1 MTQPPIVRFETLIED
16 YHDEIYRYLW
26 RLLDSSKSEEA
37 IEAQDVTQDVFLRAY
52 KSFNRLRPDSNHRAW
67 LYKIA
72 TNCAMT
78 ILKRRKRQTPLTDA
92 DEFMFPDPEPSPLQQ
107 FALKEN
113 VAAVM
118 TAIESLPL
126 KQQAAVMMR
135 HVHELDYADIA
146 EALACSEDSARANVY
161 QGTRRLRQQ
170 LDQSDLLE

>member
-1 MTQPPIVRFETLIED
+1 MSQIPTVRFEILIND

-26 RLLDSSKSEEA
+26 RLLDSGKSETS

-52 KSFNRLRPDSNHRAW
+52 KSFDRLRPDSNHRAW

-92 DEFMFPDPEPSPLQQ
+92 DEYIFPDSQPSPAQQ

-118 TAIESLPL
+118 TAIETLPI
-126 KQQAAVMMR
+126 KQQAAVMLR

-146 EALACSEDSARANVY
+146 LALDCSEDSARANVY

-170 LDQSDLLE
+170 FDPSDLLE

>member
-1 MTQPPIVRFETLIED
+1 MSQTPTVRFETLITD

-26 RLLDSSKSEEA
+26 RLLDSNPSETA

-52 KSFNRLRPDSNHRAW
+52 KSFDRLRPDSNHRAW

-78 ILKRRKRQTPLTDA
+78 ILKRRKRQTHLTDE

-107 FALKEN
+107 VALKEN
-113 VAAVM
+113 VATVM
-118 TAIESLPL
+118 TAIQTLPV
-126 KQQAAVMMR
+126 KQQAAVMLR
-135 HVHELDYADIA
+135 HVHELDYTDIA
-146 EALACSEDSARANVY
+146 VALDCSEDSARANVY

-170 LDQSDLLE
+170 LDQSDFLE